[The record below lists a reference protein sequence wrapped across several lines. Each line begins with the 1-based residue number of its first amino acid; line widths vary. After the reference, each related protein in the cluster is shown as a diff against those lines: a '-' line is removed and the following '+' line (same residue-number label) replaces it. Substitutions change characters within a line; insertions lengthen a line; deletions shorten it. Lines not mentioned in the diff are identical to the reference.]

1 MSFEPSGQSSL
12 TGLPVSPDLLSGP
25 LVTLRRR
32 IYSSP
37 HEKYATLYSLEATL
51 FIRQRQSTPTH
62 CLCQPIS
69 CNGCSKDKSLTK
81 WPTPGE
87 YDVIKMVL
95 KLLCTA
101 LL

>member
-51 FIRQRQSTPTH
+51 FIRQRQSTPN
-62 CLCQPIS
+62 PIAYANLS
-69 CNGCSKDKSLTK
+69 AARDAAKTRVSQNGPPLENMMSSK
-81 WPTPGE
+81 W
-87 YDVIKMVL
+87 Y
-95 KLLCTA
+95 
-101 LL
+101 